1 MAEDQRIVE
10 GIEALRA
17 EVAPL
22 AQAARSVESLRRDL
36 APRVEE
42 AVRALIVELADVESD
57 FQLEDLLALVKKS
70 MRNVRT
76 FNRALDQLG
85 GFLSLVDN
93 LEPLVR
99 QSVPVWIATLE
110 DLESK
115 GVFTVLK
122 GLVGVMEKVSAAYGG
137 EDMERMGDGL
147 VVLMGLARSLGDPQS
162 AAVLSRLA
170 EVPSRVDL
178 ERAGEPGPLALL
190 GALSDPGI
198 RRGMGLALEL
208 TRALGEKG
216 GEGSAGSPGSQNAKA

>member
-93 LEPLVR
+93 LEPLPGKFPFPGVGPFSLLKESLANHWGKMMFR
-99 QSVPVWIATLE
+99 WVYWELMMRGKDLPLE
-110 DLESK
+110 NQ
-115 GVFTVLK
+115 
-122 GLVGVMEKVSAAYGG
+122 MN
-137 EDMERMGDGL
+137 
-147 VVLMGLARSLGDPQS
+147 LAGKM
-162 AAVLSRLA
+162 
-170 EVPSRVDL
+170 
-178 ERAGEPGPLALL
+178 RAGA
-190 GALSDPGI
+190 ACK
-198 RRGMGLALEL
+198 M
-208 TRALGEKG
+208 
-216 GEGSAGSPGSQNAKA
+216 